1 MKIATRNMDYDKV
14 LAKKRPGH
22 RKPLRP
28 SFLLA
33 TVIRILAIFDLLP
46 TRFTYTWEG
55 KEKLKKGEPCLI
67 LMNHSS
73 FIDLKIASRIF
84 YPSTYGIVC
93 TSDGFV
99 GFGMS
104 LLMRLI
110 GCIPTQKFVT
120 DVGLIRDMETVLK
133 KKKKSILMYPEA
145 SYSFDGT
152 ATPLPR
158 KMGVLLKKLGVPV
171 VTVIT
176 EGAFARDP
184 LYNCLQK
191 RKVRVSAK
199 VKVLATAEKL
209 KTMTVSQLDGLLDEA
224 FGFDNFKWQQE
235 NGIVIDE
242 PFRADGLNRILY
254 RCPHCQSEGQT
265 EGKGIHLTCHSCG
278 KVYTL
283 TETGFLSV
291 EDGEAAFTH
300 IPDWYRWQRQ
310 QVREEIEAGTYRL
323 EADVQIGMMVDYKAI
338 YMVGS
343 GKLVHDCDG
352 FHLSGC
358 DGRLDYSQGP
368 LSCYSCY
375 ADYYWYE
382 IGDMICIGNRDALY
396 YCFPQNAG
404 DVVAKTRLAVE
415 ELYKMKKTPK
425 KGQAYQ
431 LKLLHNEI

>member
-1 MKIATRNMDYDKV
+1 MKIKTKRLSYEKV
-14 LAKKRPGH
+14 MALPRPKH

-28 SFLLA
+28 MFLLQF
-33 TVIRILAIFDLLP
+33 VVRVLAIFDLWP
-46 TRFTYTWEG
+46 TKFTYTKEG
-55 KEKLKKGEPCLI
+55 MEKIGKKEPCLI

-84 YPSTYGIVC
+84 FPKRYGIVC

-99 GFGMS
+99 GFGME
-104 LLMRLI
+104 LLMRLL

-120 DVGLIRDMETVLK
+120 DVSLIKDMDYLLK
-133 KKKKSILMYPEA
+133 KKKTSILMYPEA

-191 RKVRVSAK
+191 RKVKVSAK
-199 VKVLATAEKL
+199 VKCLATAEEV
-209 KTMTVSQLDGLLDEA
+209 KTMSVAQLDALLDEA

-235 NGIVIDE
+235 NEIVINE

-254 RCPHCQSEGQT
+254 KCPHCGT
-265 EGKGIHLTCHSCG
+265 EGKTVGKGITLTCRHCG
-278 KVYTL
+278 KVYEL
-283 TETGFLSV
+283 TETGFLQAA
-291 EDGEAAFTH
+291 DGESAFTH
-300 IPDWYRWQRQ
+300 IPSWYTWQRGK
-310 QVREEIEAGTYRL
+310 VRQELEDGTYRQEL
-323 EADVQIGMMVDYKAI
+323 DVRIGVMVDYKAI

-343 GKLVHDCDG
+343 GKLIHDCDG
-352 FHLSGC
+352 FRLTGC
-358 DGRLDYSQGP
+358 NGKLNYSQGP
-368 LSCYSCY
+368 LSCYGLY

-382 IGDMICIGNRDALY
+382 IGDVICIGNQDALY
-396 YCFPQNAG
+396 YCFPKGSA
-404 DVVAKTRLAVE
+404 DVVAKARLAAE
-415 ELYKMKKTPK
+415 ELYKQKKRRKTP
-425 KGQAYQ
+425 ASV
-431 LKLLHNEI
+431 